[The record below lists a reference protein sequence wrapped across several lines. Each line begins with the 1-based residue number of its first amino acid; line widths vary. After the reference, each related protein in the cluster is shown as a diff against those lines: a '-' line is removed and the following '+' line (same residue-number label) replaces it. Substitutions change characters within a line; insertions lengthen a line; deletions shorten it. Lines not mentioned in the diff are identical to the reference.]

1 MASVAPIV
9 AHGGVYGAMAETGI
23 GIAVAALFLTVWFRA
38 KRNRDRPEAEMRD
51 DDDLNA
57 G

>member
-38 KRNRDRPEAEMRD
+38 RGHGDRPEAEMRD
-51 DDDLNA
+51 DDDVSA
-57 G
+57 D

>member
-1 MASVAPIV
+1 VASVAPIV

-38 KRNRDRPEAEMRD
+38 RGHGDRPEAEMRD
-51 DDDLNA
+51 DDDVSA
-57 G
+57 D